1 MPTPQCQLGPSC
13 LHLRLCRRA
22 GAITEQ
28 ASGVLQEQTT
38 GGRGLPSSTVSV
50 ISTASSSSRPPS
62 PDTTKRQR
70 RDSGWGGELGA
81 ANSPPALPAA
91 AAAVPA
97 AVPVAVPPVVCVPLL
112 AAPPLETNTRVPP
125 QGSGHAGTTTATPAW
140 GTAQPGHSQPKSG
153 GEGRQAW
160 TSEEDRKIFDH
171 VLANGAQWSR
181 IAEKLPDRTD
191 DAVRARY
198 KRLKASETAK
208 RGDMWSPEEDAI
220 ISNLLGAR
228 WHVIAE
234 ALPGRS
240 ANAVRNRHSR
250 KGNV

>member
-1 MPTPQCQLGPSC
+1 M
-13 LHLRLCRRA
+13 
-22 GAITEQ
+22 
-28 ASGVLQEQTT
+28 
-38 GGRGLPSSTVSV
+38 PSSTVSV

-125 QGSGHAGTTTATPAW
+125 QGYAGHAGTTTATPAW

-198 KRLKASETAK
+198 KRLKASGETAK

-228 WHVIAE
+228 
-234 ALPGRS
+234 
-240 ANAVRNRHSR
+240 
-250 KGNV
+250 